1 MGNYVA
7 VRLLF
12 EGDTCDV
19 EELFEGEPWRSR
31 IQQRQNTQVQQ
42 KKHTIASP
50 LIAIKEKKTVHK
62 ANNYLSYLNCPF
74 RCVSDLPAIMRLRN
88 QIIEEGKMKDNH
100 PGQGVA
106 KRRKI
111 EFSDS

>member
-1 MGNYVA
+1 MGNYVS

-42 KKHTIASP
+42 KKHTIARP
-50 LIAIKEKKTVHK
+50 LITIKEQNTVRRV
-62 ANNYLSYLNCPF
+62 C
-74 RCVSDLPAIMRLRN
+74 
-88 QIIEEGKMKDNH
+88 NH
-100 PGQGVA
+100 HSGV
-106 KRRKI
+106 
-111 EFSDS
+111 